1 MIPKII
7 HYVWV
12 GTAPKSDLVLKCI
25 ESWKKYCPDYTIRE
39 WNNEDV
45 AKIKNAY
52 IQEAFECKKWAFV
65 SDYLRLY
72 ALVTEGGFYCDS
84 DVEITAP
91 IDVFRKH
98 AFVTGYE
105 NWEDSIYHP
114 ITAFMGAEKENP
126 IIKDLLAEYD
136 TLHFLTNGVMNQTTN
151 TKRISKYLERKFNL
165 LPPYDGTKTTYLNK
179 TSIIYP
185 SFYFCTPEGTKENY
199 SIHHFNASW
208 VEAIPEGPYSKK
220 VLFKLGRFK
229 LVKFKKKIKETKEKF
244 PLMAKERILFSTK
257 TSKKKT
263 ICLIKKD
270 KK

>member
-39 WNNEDV
+39 WNDEDV

-52 IQEAFECKKWAFV
+52 MQEAFACKKWAFV

-72 ALVTEGGFYCDS
+72 ALATEGGFYCDS
-84 DVEITAP
+84 DLEITAP
-91 IDVFRKH
+91 IDKFRKH
-98 AFVTGYE
+98 HFVTGYE
-105 NWEDSIYHP
+105 NWEERLFHP
-114 ITAFMGAEKENP
+114 ITAFMGAEKANP
-126 IIKDLLAEYD
+126 IVKDLLAKYD
-136 TLHFLTNGVMNQTTN
+136 DLHFLTDGVMDQTTN
-151 TKRISKYLERKFNL
+151 TKRISDYFAKNFNL
-165 LPPYDGTKTTYLNK
+165 LPPYDETKATYLDKN
-179 TSIIYP
+179 SVVYP
-185 SFYFCTPEGTKENY
+185 WFYFCTPKEDEPNY
-199 SIHHFNASW
+199 SIHHFNGSW
-208 VEAIPEGPYSKK
+208 VDPVEPYSRR
-220 VLFKLGRFK
+220 VLLKLGRFK

-244 PLMAKERILFSTK
+244 PLMEKERILFSVK

-263 ICLIKKD
+263 VCLIKKD